1 MKMRGNKGKGKD
13 LCVGQ
18 DDLCKKQHV
27 FYREDDIKFSIEI
40 HLSEGNTS
48 HSSDVE
54 RGFSN
59 PRAFFHSFIQ
69 QILIIYVLS
78 VCN

>member
-1 MKMRGNKGKGKD
+1 MQEAT
-13 LCVGQ
+13 CF
-18 DDLCKKQHV
+18 

-40 HLSEGNTS
+40 HSSEGNTS

-69 QILIIYVLS
+69 QILIIYALS
-78 VCN
+78 VCNCLVGFLVFFFFYC